1 MNEEIEYVKNKGFHD
16 KYYKDLIV
24 ELIQKKEKVQK
35 RDIRKLL
42 QEKLPE
48 SYTDK
53 QKEQKISTLLT
64 SLKKAGRIKTDSTNQ
79 QLSHW
84 ILVGCDEK

>member
-42 QEKLPE
+42 
-48 SYTDK
+48 
-53 QKEQKISTLLT
+53 
-64 SLKKAGRIKTDSTNQ
+64 
-79 QLSHW
+79 
-84 ILVGCDEK
+84 